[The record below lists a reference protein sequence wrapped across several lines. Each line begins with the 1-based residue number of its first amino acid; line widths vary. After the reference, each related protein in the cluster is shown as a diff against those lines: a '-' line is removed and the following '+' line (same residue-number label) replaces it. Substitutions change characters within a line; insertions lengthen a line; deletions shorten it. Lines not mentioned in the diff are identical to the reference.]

1 MADQDSR
8 LEMSA
13 APRALAARTDP
24 EPFIE
29 AILDAILAEVW
40 PDHGADPALMV
51 ALRASVTDNVTAILG
66 LIAGRLQIE
75 EVPPPADFAFTDLAV
90 NLGIPVSEIE
100 AAYWLG
106 MTRFWRRW
114 FVLAGE
120 AAAAGEGRLDDFV
133 GAPTE
138 TLMQH
143 LRHVVNLVVA
153 RYAAVSESIH
163 RSNNDRRRLLVAQ
176 VVDGEPELCLD
187 DIESEL
193 GYAFAG
199 THLGLVLQATE
210 RLRVEQLVAHL
221 ADRVKAHASLLVL
234 HGADTWICWLRF
246 PTGVTAKT
254 RAALQAAL
262 QSPHVTVT
270 AGEPG
275 VGIAGFRRTRGD
287 AVAAAALRRR
297 FSGFGQFLWF
307 RDVSLELCLLSDEK
321 AARRFMEDELGELN
335 GPGER
340 LDRARE
346 TLLAWLE
353 TGSSSAVAAR
363 LFLHENTVRMR
374 VNQAQELLSTD
385 LRDRRAE
392 VLAALR
398 LRTLLSDPV

>member
-1 MADQDSR
+1 MADQNTR

-24 EPFIE
+24 TPFVE
-29 AILDAILAEVW
+29 AILDGILAEVW
-40 PDHGADPALMV
+40 PDRGADPALMV
-51 ALRASVTDNVTAILG
+51 ALRTSVTDNVTAILG

-114 FVLAGE
+114 FVIAGE

-163 RSNNDRRRLLVAQ
+163 RSNNDRRRLLLAQ
-176 VVDGEPELCLD
+176 VLDGEPALCLD
-187 DIESEL
+187 DIQREL
-193 GYAFAG
+193 GYPFGG
-199 THLGLVLQATE
+199 THLALVLQATE
-210 RLRVEQLVAHL
+210 RLPVEQLVAHL
-221 ADRVKAHASLLVL
+221 PNRVKAHNSLLVL

-246 PTGVTAKT
+246 PAGITPDS
-254 RAALQAAL
+254 RAAVVSAL
-262 QSPHVTVT
+262 HHPKVTVT

-275 VGIAGFRRTRGD
+275 VGIGGFRRTRGD
-287 AVAAAALRRR
+287 ALAAATLRRR
-297 FSGFGQFLWF
+297 FAGFGQFLWF
-307 RDVSLELCLLSDEK
+307 RDVSLELCLLSDEN
-321 AARRFMEDELGELN
+321 AARRFTEDELGGLN
-335 GPGER
+335 ASGER
-340 LDRARE
+340 VERARE

-374 VNQAQELLSTD
+374 VNQAQELLPTD

-398 LRTLLSDPV
+398 LRTLLGDPA